1 MSALVE
7 CSLVSPDAVS
17 APAPAAVARRAA
29 SFGAA
34 WVCVRPSS
42 RSFSGWVAACLF
54 SCPVAARRFAAYSA
68 GRLSV
73 PFCAVRLA
81 GAWFAVS
88 VPVFVSSVPSAPA
101 GCLSFSWFALGASAP
116 APTPAPS
123 SLEVVLSAASVVGF
137 SGSRS
142 PSQLSV
148 AAVEA
153 ASVLAPQSASV
164 VVGCAR
170 GVDAL
175 VRSFFPGASVFS
187 VASGRWGVGRGAFA
201 ARSVACVRA
210 VAAAG
215 SGGLWL
221 SFPSGACPAGLS
233 PSSSSS
239 RCFSGSGSGSWASLA
254 FAVGLGVPTAVLLE
268 SGAPPSGWGFSS
280 LSGCPGWFFFPG
292 SRQLSLL

>member
-1 MSALVE
+1 M
-7 CSLVSPDAVS
+7 SLVVSAVSSPCSVS
-17 APAPAAVARRAA
+17 APAPGAVARRAA

-34 WVCVRPSS
+34 WACVRPSA

-54 SCPVAARRFAAYSA
+54 SCPVAARRFAVYSA

-81 GAWFAVS
+81 GAWFSVS
-88 VPVFVSSVPSAPA
+88 VPVFVSSVPAAPA
-101 GCLSFSWFALGASAP
+101 CCLPVSWFSLAVPAP
-116 APTPAPS
+116 APSALS
-123 SLEVVLSAASVVGF
+123 VVLSAASVVGF

-142 PSQLSV
+142 PSPLSS
-148 AAVEA
+148 AAVSA
-153 ASVLAPQSASV
+153 ALVLAPLSARV
-164 VVGCAR
+164 CVGCAR
-170 GVDAL
+170 GVDAA
-175 VRSFFPGASVFS
+175 VRASVPGASVFAVS
-187 VASGRWGVGRGAFA
+187 SGRWGAGRGAFA

-254 FAVGLGVPTAVLLE
+254 LAVGLGVPSLLFLP
-268 SGAPPSGWGFSS
+268 GGLCPPSGWGFAP
-280 LSGCPGWFFFPG
+280 LPGCPGWFFFPG
-292 SRQLSLL
+292 SAQLSLL